1 MIRVDSYANR
11 HLALILLVFSVILFS
26 GTGFAAQK
34 VYVNGVVPSKKQLHA
49 IGIKLTP
56 EKRYWYD
63 ARSGLIGL
71 EGRGYWRWAKPK
83 LHLGKLRSNISR
95 GDTGIFFNGRE
106 LPRYE
111 LDQVEREI
119 RKKLGRGRYWLTADG
134 SGGLVAGK
142 RLFRLQKKPA
152 VVITKSYSKAP
163 SRTNLPSLTEKKPRY
178 YTSNKP
184 QVATKIEKKKAN
196 GSGPSGTL
204 PPPVKASLP
213 PPVRPESEENG
224 GSEHAKKSI
233 TIEGIPQLPIPI
245 PKWTSRY
252 LLPDKVIFSGDDTE
266 TLGDVFDRIEDAM
279 RRAEMYS
286 WSAYAILDDGFAMV
300 TQLEAIDDTGT
311 PRASPNRWAFK
322 PESAESFSIA
332 DYFRSLFES
341 KPGRYRV
348 IVLAITHRNLETETD
363 EATSAQLQQLL
374 RDGAT
379 ALPAELRNKLL
390 LKQTRCIGYVY
401 EFERADSSVT
411 QIDTSNLQVI
421 DHLSAGGYW
430 ERQNLQ

>member
-1 MIRVDSYANR
+1 MITVNNYGNR
-11 HLALILLVFSVILFS
+11 HPLLILLVFLAIIFS
-26 GTGFAAQK
+26 GTALAAQK
-34 VYVNGVVPSKKQLHA
+34 VYINGVVPSKKQLHA

-56 EKRYWYD
+56 GKRYWYD
-63 ARSGLIGL
+63 SRSGLVGL
-71 EGRGYWRWAKPK
+71 EGRGYWRWARPK

-119 RKKLGRGRYWLTADG
+119 RKKLGRGRYWLMADG

-152 VVITKSYSKAP
+152 VVISKSYSKTP
-163 SRTNLPSLTEKKPRY
+163 YQTKIPSLTEKGGGLTMPSKPH
-178 YTSNKP
+178 SAK
-184 QVATKIEKKKAN
+184 VEKTKAN
-196 GSGPSGTL
+196 GSGPTGAL
-204 PPPVKASLP
+204 PPPVSIEP
-213 PPVRPESEENG
+213 EENG
-224 GSEHAKKSI
+224 GSEYAKKSI

-252 LLPDKVIFSGDDTE
+252 LLPDKVIFSGDHTE
-266 TLGDVFDRIEDAM
+266 TLGDVFDRMEDAM

-300 TQLEAIDDTGT
+300 TQLEAIDDTGA
-311 PRASPNRWAFK
+311 PRASPNRWAFE
-322 PESAESFSIA
+322 PESADSFSIA

-363 EATSAQLQQLL
+363 EATSEQLQQLL
-374 RDGAT
+374 REGAT
-379 ALPAELRNKLL
+379 ALPAELRNKRLQ
-390 LKQTRCIGYVY
+390 KETRCIGYVY
-401 EFERADSSVT
+401 EFERTDSSVT